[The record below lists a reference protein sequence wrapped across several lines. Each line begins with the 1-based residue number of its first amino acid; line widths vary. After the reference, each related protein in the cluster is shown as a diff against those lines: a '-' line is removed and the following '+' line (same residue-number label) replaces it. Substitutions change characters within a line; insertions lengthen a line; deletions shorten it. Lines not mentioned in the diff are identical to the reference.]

1 MRITTEP
8 LKLLTVVILGTYMRR
23 WPMHAIHFELCKLL
37 MKMRHGIWEMNSMSI
52 FWIRYPCHSVLC
64 VYFIQMYENRI
75 IYDVLSTT
83 IFLRFQDIFTVAL
96 MRDEQRSSMF
106 ARIRDSY
113 KWKTGSCRAFD
124 WKEMKQMMQWD
135 TKYVV
140 WFIKRVDS
148 PKRKFK
154 CCFVGQNT
162 THDI

>member
-1 MRITTEP
+1 MLFSERICVDCLCTRF
-8 LKLLTVVILGTYMRR
+8 ILSCASYWWKCVMAYKKWIACLYYNRTS
-23 WPMHAIHFELCKLL
+23 KV
-37 MKMRHGIWEMNSMSI
+37 
-52 FWIRYPCHSVLC
+52 IRYSY

-75 IYDVLSTT
+75 IYDILSTT
-83 IFLRFQDIFTVAL
+83 IFLHFQDIFTVAL